1 MNTIQI
7 RRARPSALALA
18 LALLLTMLFVYA
30 AVRPALSNHGA
41 KQAAAAEPISTELR
55 MEGLEAHFLIADR
68 CDDPLQARILAAR
81 CAQDGGAGL
90 ILPDG
95 DGFAIIRDTGKPSED
110 TLSRSSAGLTL
121 RMEGS
126 AAGLAAVSDAVSFL
140 RAQATE
146 TSALAGALENGDTDA
161 ASLQALMRVYH
172 TQGRRV
178 LDNLAAP
185 GSHPVINMLQESVS
199 SCLMRLDSA
208 IADPS
213 PASIRLVHAAAC
225 AQWLGLQDELRSGNN
240 AGGFQPPDP

>member
-1 MNTIQI
+1 MSQKSCTTIQI
-7 RRARPSALALA
+7 RRARPSGPALA

-30 AVRPALSNHGA
+30 AIRPVLPNHGA
-41 KQAAAAEPISTELR
+41 KQAAAAAPISAELR
-55 MEGLEAHFLIADR
+55 MEGLQVHFLPECR
-68 CDDPLQARILAAR
+68 CDDPLQARILAAH

-95 DGFAIIRDTGKPSED
+95 DGFAVIREAGEASGD

-126 AAGLAAVSDAVSFL
+126 AAVLAAVSDAVSFL

-146 TSALAGALENGDTDA
+146 TSALAGALISGDTDS

-172 TQGRRV
+172 TQGKRV

-185 GSHPVINMLQESVS
+185 GSHPIVDMLRESVS
-199 SCLMRLDSA
+199 SCLIRLDSA
-208 IADPS
+208 ITDPS
-213 PASIRLVHAAAC
+213 PASMRLVHAGAC
-225 AQWLGLQDELRSGNN
+225 AQWLGMLDELH
-240 AGGFQPPDP
+240 AGE